1 MKHFFFTIIIFLF
14 IANLTR
20 AQDSLK
26 FPTPKGNPNQ
36 LFFLQ
41 RNQNTNT
48 VVYELN
54 YTKGALDTVQPVHA
68 FWICYAE
75 QSQKEELTAIQKRMA
90 YGLSVKRVAENHYE
104 LRLAATKNDVMQLM
118 KGPDQKFH
126 VFYTINHR
134 EAILNRIFLQIHG
147 GSLFSPNVEYV
158 LFSGADPETGMVI
171 FEKKKKI

>member
-1 MKHFFFTIIIFLF
+1 MKHFFFTIIAILF
-14 IANLTR
+14 ITTQLH

-26 FPTPKGNPNQ
+26 FPTPTGNPNQ

-54 YTKGALDTVQPVHA
+54 YKKGVLDTVQPVHA

-75 QSQKEELTAIQKRMA
+75 RSQKEELTTIQKKMA
-90 YGLSVKRVAENHYE
+90 YGLTTKRITENHYE
-104 LRLAATKNDVMQLM
+104 LRLAADKNNVLQLM

-126 VFYTINHR
+126 VFYTINQR
-134 EAILNRIFLQIHG
+134 EAILNRIYLQIHG

-171 FEKKKKI
+171 FEKKKRI